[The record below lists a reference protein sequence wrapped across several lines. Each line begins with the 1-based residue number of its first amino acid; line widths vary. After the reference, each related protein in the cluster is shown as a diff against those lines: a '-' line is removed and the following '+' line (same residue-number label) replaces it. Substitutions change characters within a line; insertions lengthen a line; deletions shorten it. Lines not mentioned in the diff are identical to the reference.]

1 MNTYLLQHYATW
13 KPLYLLKKYYIL
25 NFVFLGFADPPGGD
39 EGIKEESSLAE
50 TPTTE
55 NKKTSFFARRK
66 KSELLKSTDD
76 EPGKPLQMI
85 FVQ

>member
-1 MNTYLLQHYATW
+1 M
-13 KPLYLLKKYYIL
+13 
-25 NFVFLGFADPPGGD
+25 NFVFLGSAESPGGD

-55 NKKTSFFARRK
+55 NKKTSFFGRRK

-76 EPGKPLQMI
+76 ELGKPLQMI
-85 FVQ
+85 LVQKGRKLFCHTY